1 MKLNIHFSLV
11 TAALGALVLL
21 TAMSGCSD
29 SNPNTAVSFSS
40 KAASAD
46 EPQTF
51 TVPGDQ
57 LAHIQIVTAQPGPW
71 KRVLRLPGTVAF
83 NGFVT
88 TPVITQV
95 SGPVGRILVYPG
107 QMVKKGQPMLY
118 VNSPDYSQL
127 RASYLK
133 ARDSYSLAKMEYQR
147 TQDLYQHHA
156 ASQRDLQQAESTQA
170 QAQADLQAAEQALR
184 ILGIPKPES
193 LVEPSAS
200 PEAPLLAPI
209 SGEVVERLCPTGQ
222 LVQAG
227 TTQCFTISDMHTVW
241 VLVNVYENDLS
252 YVHVGDSV
260 SITSDPYPNV
270 FYGRISYL
278 GAALDAA
285 SHTLQARID
294 TANPNGLLRKGM
306 YVTALVNAGQVKN
319 AIALPDS
326 AVLHDAENQPFVYV
340 ESGEDQFVRR
350 QVQTGESHDG
360 QTRILTGLTPGQKVV
375 GAGSLMLQFANSSQK

>member
-1 MKLNIHFSLV
+1 MKLRTYFSIG
-11 TAALGALVLL
+11 TAALGMLALL
-21 TAMSGCSD
+21 AMMSGCSD
-29 SNPNTAVSFSS
+29 SNPNGAVSFSS
-40 KAASAD
+40 RTASAD

-51 TVPGDQ
+51 SVPSDQ
-57 LAHIQIVTAQPGPW
+57 LAHIQIVTVAPGPW
-71 KRVLRLPGTVAF
+71 RRVLRLPGTVAF

-95 SGPVGRILVYPG
+95 SGPVGRILVFPG

-127 RASYLK
+127 RSNYLK
-133 ARDSYSLAKMEYQR
+133 ARDAYSLAEKEYQR

-156 ASQRDLQQAESTQA
+156 ASQRDLQQAESA
-170 QAQADLQAAEQALR
+170 EVQAQADLQAAEQSLR

-193 LVEPSAS
+193 LAAQAASA
-200 PEAPLLAPI
+200 EAPLLAPI
-209 SGEVVERLCPTGQ
+209 SGEVVERLCPSGQ

-227 TTQCFTISDMHTVW
+227 ATQCFTISDMHTVW

-252 YVHVGDSV
+252 YVHVGDPV
-260 SITSDPYPNV
+260 SITTDAYPNV
-270 FYGRISYL
+270 FHGKISYL

-294 TANPNGLLRKGM
+294 TANPKSLLRKDM

-326 AVLHDAENQPFVYV
+326 AVLRDAENQPFVYV
-340 ESGEDQFVRR
+340 QTGADQFVRR

-360 QTRILTGLTPGQKVV
+360 QTQIMAGLAPGEKVV
-375 GAGSLMLQFANSSQK
+375 GAGSLMLQFANSLQK

>member
-1 MKLNIHFSLV
+1 MKLDFHFSQV
-11 TAALGALVLL
+11 AAALGALVLL
-21 TAMSGCSD
+21 AAMSGCSD
-29 SNPNTAVSFSS
+29 SSPNTAVSFSG
-40 KAASAD
+40 KTASAD

-51 TVPGDQ
+51 TVPSDQ
-57 LAHIQIVTAQPGPW
+57 LAHIQIVTVQPAPW
-71 KRVLRLPGTVAF
+71 KRDLRLPGTVAF

-133 ARDSYSLAKMEYQR
+133 ARDSYALAQKEYQR
-147 TQDLYQHHA
+147 TQDLYEHHA
-156 ASQRDLQQAESTQA
+156 ASQRDLQQAESAQV
-170 QAQADLQAAEQALR
+170 QAQADLQASEQSLR

-193 LVEPSAS
+193 LMEQSAS
-200 PEAPLLAPI
+200 LEAPLLAPI
-209 SGEVVERLCPTGQ
+209 SGEVVERLCPAGQ

-227 TTQCFTISDMHTVW
+227 TTQCFTISDMNTVW
-241 VLVNVYENDLS
+241 VLVNVYENDLA
-252 YVHVGDSV
+252 YVRVGDPV
-260 SITSDPYPNV
+260 SITSDSYPDV
-270 FYGRISYL
+270 FHGKISYL

-294 TANPNGLLRKGM
+294 TANPKGRLRRDM

-326 AVLHDAENQPFVYV
+326 AVLRDSENQPFVYV
-340 ESGEDQFVRR
+340 ESGADQFVRR

-360 QTRILTGLTPGQKVV
+360 QTRILAGLSPGEKVV
-375 GAGSLMLQFANSSQK
+375 GAGSLMLQFANSLQK